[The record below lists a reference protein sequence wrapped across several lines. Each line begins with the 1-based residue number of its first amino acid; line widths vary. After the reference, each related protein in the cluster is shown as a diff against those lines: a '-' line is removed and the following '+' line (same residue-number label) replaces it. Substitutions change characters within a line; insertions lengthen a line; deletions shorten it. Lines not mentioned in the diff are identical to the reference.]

1 MLGGRYYPPR
11 IGGIEKHLFGI
22 CPPLVSK
29 GYDIHVIVGQ
39 EPNRPATETIDG
51 VHIYRVP
58 YNPIRA
64 LNKISMVS
72 RAFKLVNQINLDVIH
87 AHDAVMGYNSSK
99 RYPNKTIYTAH
110 GIGYLR
116 NDWNSVI
123 RRILKRYETYSFK
136 HARRILTVDG
146 LSKSEIGKYRKTDVS
161 LINIGINIYD
171 KTKTTCPSEYSPETV
186 NLLTVGRMIE
196 SKGFQVLIEAFKQLP
211 PGIKNKARLFLIGD
225 GQYRETLVRLINSES
240 NIKHLGLVKD
250 ITPYFAYADCFILPS
265 FYEGLPA
272 TLLEA
277 MGAGLACISTDISD
291 IKTRFP
297 NKELMIVPPNDIPS
311 LKQALIT
318 LISNN
323 DFRSRLGANSI
334 NIIKRDYSWS
344 QLVNQLDHEYQSIIK
359 GGTT

>member
-1 MLGGRYYPPR
+1 
-11 IGGIEKHLFGI
+11 
-22 CPPLVSK
+22 
-29 GYDIHVIVGQ
+29 
-39 EPNRPATETIDG
+39 
-51 VHIYRVP
+51 
-58 YNPIRA
+58 
-64 LNKISMVS
+64 
-72 RAFKLVNQINLDVIH
+72 
-87 AHDAVMGYNSSK
+87 
-99 RYPNKTIYTAH
+99 
-110 GIGYLR
+110 
-116 NDWNSVI
+116 
-123 RRILKRYETYSFK
+123 
-136 HARRILTVDG
+136 
-146 LSKSEIGKYRKTDVS
+146 
-161 LINIGINIYD
+161 
-171 KTKTTCPSEYSPETV
+171 
-186 NLLTVGRMIE
+186 
-196 SKGFQVLIEAFKQLP
+196 LP